1 MPNVV
6 SYGNPVPLRNPH
18 RRNVEAFTNALNKI
32 DEKAKESLQTQNQIK
47 MALANLDI
55 NAAEDSW
62 KAGYVRNIQNQLDD
76 AAMYGDYSRSLNT
89 ARELA
94 GQVASD
100 PAVLGRVR
108 AQAAYKT
115 FMDNLDKRQDITQD
129 VKNWAK
135 DNNPY
140 HYQDQVDKEGHII
153 GGTNWEP
160 NRTPVSTVDL
170 SNLMTK
176 AKQWVAVH
184 KGSGVSDIKF
194 VDADGNLTSDPGKN
208 VYGLAYKKSGSWE
221 YVSEKDLNDALK
233 SAIDT
238 TPGARASLQQDYE
251 VALWKYNKMTPEE
264 KKKNIDSD
272 ITENGLLLNPEEYL
286 AKRVKPGIHAMSY
299 YNSGSDI
306 EVGNGQSNYTSA
318 AAAAK
323 AASGSSSGGTS
334 IGNEDI
340 EQGLPIE
347 KDGAE
352 IASNNYKNL
361 SDTIQSLH
369 KLFPNLS
376 KTNAFNNG
384 VTGRRYEELA
394 RLCTRNIKSK
404 DPLVRSQAFK
414 AIRQLRDYGRI
425 YNNYMET
432 VPKSQRDAVAF
443 NTALE
448 AGAPLPN
455 NSYTHEYNQQINDLF
470 KNTDVKPGKV
480 HSTMPYNTI
489 GYLCKDDEAYNTI
502 ARNLGVSN
510 RNDWKRLGFNV
521 VNINGDI
528 IITFNKNNRNI
539 TKLSNAAMQSRT
551 GIGHLWGEF
560 AGTSGI
566 VTFSNGKVSRINN
579 KKTDE
584 FFDMGNL
591 DVPGIDAFSSKPA
604 MSAKIITT
612 NINKGRNMNKTL
624 NTMTLF
630 SDNIRNLQLK
640 NDYLAGRIDKQHY
653 DVLSKQYE
661 KEDENIY
668 NDRGSMMNGRMYAND
683 DEGKGSLKVVQEDG
697 KSELID
703 LIQIA
708 GKDKRLRIRQS
719 IDPLSGRY
727 GTYFDIAA
735 DDKHKPRTIFVEG
748 MGQSEAA
755 NRYQND
761 TLTRGRAL
769 LHRTAVLNGQFSL
782 ANGAK
787 IESINPNAGTAII
800 KFTNGKS
807 RRVSFDEAV
816 RYAGVELA
824 RQDIKDRLVAGDIRN
839 QEELTNLIA
848 GSLRDQGKQYNTNN
862 ANEELAIIYNNY

>member
-1 MPNVV
+1 MPNVI
-6 SYGNPVPLRNPH
+6 SYGNPVPLRTPH

-62 KAGYVRNIQNQLDD
+62 KAGYARNIQNQLDD

-184 KGSGVSDIKF
+184 KGSGVNDIKF

-221 YVSEKDLNDALK
+221 YVSEKDLNDALN

-238 TPGARASLQQDYE
+238 TPGARASLQQDYD

-272 ITENGLLLNPEEYL
+272 ITENGLLLNPKEYL

-306 EVGNGQSNYTSA
+306 EVGSGQSNYTA

-323 AASGSSSGGTS
+323 AASGSSSSGGTS

-432 VPKSQRDAVAF
+432 VPKSQRAAVAF

-455 NSYTHEYNQQINDLF
+455 NSYTHAYNQQINDLF

-480 HSTMPYNTI
+480 RSTIPYNTI

-521 VNINGDI
+521 VNINGDT

-566 VTFSNGKVSRINN
+566 VTFSNGKVSRVNN

-584 FFDMGNL
+584 FFNMGNL

-640 NDYLAGRIDKQHY
+640 NDYLAGKIDKQHY

-683 DEGKGSLKVVQEDG
+683 DEGKGSLKAVQEDV

-703 LIQIA
+703 LIQTA

-719 IDPLSGRY
+719 VDPLSGRY

-782 ANGAK
+782 ANGAR
-787 IESINPNAGTAII
+787 IEAINPNAGTAII

-848 GSLRDQGKQYNTNN
+848 GSLKDQGREYNVNN

>member
-1 MPNVV
+1 MPNVIN
-6 SYGNPVPLRNPH
+6 YGNPVPLRTPH

-184 KGSGVSDIKF
+184 KGSGVSDIKY

-208 VYGLAYKKSGSWE
+208 FYGLAYKKSGSWE

-251 VALWKYNKMTPEE
+251 VALWKYNKMSPEE
-264 KKKNIDSD
+264 KKKNIYSD
-272 ITENGLLLNPEEYL
+272 ITDKGLLLSPEEYL

-306 EVGNGQSNYTSA
+306 EVGNGQSNYAA

-323 AASGSSSGGTS
+323 AASGNSGSLTS

-352 IASNNYKNL
+352 IASDNYKNL
-361 SDTIQSLH
+361 SNTIQSLQ

-376 KTNAFNNG
+376 KTKQFHIG
-384 VTGRRYEELA
+384 VTSRKYEELA
-394 RLCTRNIKSK
+394 SLCTHSITSK
-404 DPLVRSQAFK
+404 DPLIRSQAFK
-414 AIRQLRDYGRI
+414 AIRKLRDYGRL
-425 YNNYMET
+425 YNNYMST
-432 VPKSQRDAVAF
+432 VPKEQRAAVAF

-448 AGAPLPN
+448 SGAPLPD
-455 NSYTHEYNQQINDLF
+455 NSYTHAYNQQINNLF

-480 HSTMPYNTI
+480 RSTIPYNTI
-489 GYLCKDDEAYNTI
+489 GYLCKDDEAYNSI
-502 ARNLGVSN
+502 ARNLGISN
-510 RNDWKRLGFNV
+510 KNDWKRLGFRV
-521 VNINGDI
+521 TNINGDK

-551 GIGHLWGEF
+551 SIGHLWGEF

-566 VTFSNGKVSRINN
+566 VTFSNGKVSRVNN

-591 DVPGIDAFSSKPA
+591 DVPGIDAFSNKPA
-604 MSAKIITT
+604 ISAKIITT
-612 NINKGRNMNKTL
+612 NINKGRKMDKTL

-661 KEDENIY
+661 REDENIY

-683 DEGKGSLKVVQEDG
+683 DEGKGSLKAVQEDV

-719 IDPLSGRY
+719 IDPLSGKY

-782 ANGAK
+782 ANGAR

-800 KFTNGKS
+800 KFTNGRS
-807 RRVSFDEAV
+807 RRVSFDDAV

>member
-1 MPNVV
+1 MPNVIN
-6 SYGNPVPLRNPH
+6 YGNPVPLRAPH

-184 KGSGVSDIKF
+184 KGSGVSDIKY

-208 VYGLAYKKSGSWE
+208 FYGLAYKKSGSLE

-272 ITENGLLLNPEEYL
+272 ITDKGLLLSPEEYL
-286 AKRVKPGIHAMSY
+286 AKRVKPGIYSMSY
-299 YNSGSDI
+299 YNSSSDI
-306 EVGNGQSNYTSA
+306 EVGSGQSNYAT

-323 AASGSSSGGTS
+323 ATSGNSDAGTS

-352 IASNNYKNL
+352 IASDNYKNL
-361 SDTIQSLH
+361 SNTIQSLQ

-376 KTNAFNNG
+376 KTKQFHIG
-384 VTGRRYEELA
+384 VTSRKYEELA
-394 RLCTRNIKSK
+394 SLCTHSITSK
-404 DPLVRSQAFK
+404 DPLIRSQAFK
-414 AIRQLRDYGRI
+414 AIRKLRDYGRL
-425 YNNYMET
+425 YNNYMST
-432 VPKSQRDAVAF
+432 VPKEQRAAVAF

-448 AGAPLPN
+448 SGAPLPD
-455 NSYTHEYNQQINDLF
+455 NSYTHEYNQQINNLF

-480 HSTMPYNTI
+480 SSTIPYNTI
-489 GYLCKDDEAYNTI
+489 GYLCKDDEAYNSI
-502 ARNLGVSN
+502 ARNLGISN
-510 RNDWKRLGFNV
+510 KNDWKRLGFRV
-521 VNINGDI
+521 TNINGDK

-551 GIGHLWGEF
+551 SIGHLWGEF

-566 VTFSNGKVSRINN
+566 VTFSNGKVSRVNG

-591 DVPGIDAFSSKPA
+591 DVPGIDTFSNKPTI
-604 MSAKIITT
+604 SAKIITT
-612 NINKGRNMNKTL
+612 NINKGRKMDKTL

-640 NDYLAGRIDKQHY
+640 NDYLAGKIDKQHY
-653 DVLSKQYE
+653 DVLSKQYK
-661 KEDENIY
+661 KEDETIY

-683 DEGKGSLKVVQEDG
+683 DEGKGSLKAVQEDV

-719 IDPLSGRY
+719 VDPLSGRY

-782 ANGAK
+782 ANGAR
-787 IESINPNAGTAII
+787 IEAINPNAGTAII

-807 RRVSFDEAV
+807 RRVSFDDAV

-848 GSLRDQGKQYNTNN
+848 GSLRDQGKQYNINN

>member
-1 MPNVV
+1 MPNVIN
-6 SYGNPVPLRNPH
+6 YGNPVPLRAPH

-32 DEKAKESLQTQNQIK
+32 DDKAKESLQTQNQIK

-184 KGSGVSDIKF
+184 KGSGVSDIKY
-194 VDADGNLTSDPGKN
+194 VDADGNFTSDPGKN
-208 VYGLAYKKSGSWE
+208 FYGLAYKKSGSWE

-272 ITENGLLLNPEEYL
+272 ITDKGLLLSPEEYL
-286 AKRVKPGIHAMSY
+286 AKRVKPGIHSMSY
-299 YNSGSDI
+299 YNSSSDI
-306 EVGNGQSNYTSA
+306 EVGSGQSNYAT

-323 AASGSSSGGTS
+323 AASDNSDAGTS

-352 IASNNYKNL
+352 IASDNYKNL
-361 SDTIQSLH
+361 SDTIQSLQT
-369 KLFPNLS
+369 LFPNLS
-376 KTNAFNNG
+376 KTKQFHIG
-384 VTGRRYEELA
+384 VTSRKYEELA
-394 RLCTRNIKSK
+394 SLCTHSITSK
-404 DPLVRSQAFK
+404 DPLTRSKAFK
-414 AIRQLRDYGRI
+414 AIRKLRDYGRL
-425 YNNYMET
+425 YNNYMST
-432 VPKSQRDAVAF
+432 VPKEQRAAVDF

-448 AGAPLPN
+448 SGAPLPD
-455 NSYTHEYNQQINDLF
+455 NSYTHEYNQQINNLF

-480 HSTMPYNTI
+480 SSTIPYNTI
-489 GYLCKDDEAYNTI
+489 GYLCKDDDAYNSI
-502 ARNLGVSN
+502 ARNLGISN
-510 RNDWKRLGFNV
+510 NNDWKRLGFRV
-521 VNINGDI
+521 TNINGDK

-551 GIGHLWGEF
+551 SIGHFWGEF

-566 VTFSNGKVSRINN
+566 VTFSNGKVSRVNG

-591 DVPGIDAFSSKPA
+591 DIPGIDAFSNKPA
-604 MSAKIITT
+604 ISAKIITT
-612 NINKGRNMNKTL
+612 NINKGRKMDKTL

-653 DVLSKQYE
+653 NFLSEQYG
-661 KEDENIY
+661 KEDKIIY

-683 DEGKGSLKVVQEDG
+683 DEGKGSLKAVQEDV

-719 IDPLSGRY
+719 VDPLSGRY

-782 ANGAK
+782 ANGAR
-787 IESINPNAGTAII
+787 IEAINPNANTAII
-800 KFTNGKS
+800 KFTNGRSKKL
-807 RRVSFDEAV
+807 SFDEAV

-824 RQDIKDRLVAGDIRN
+824 RQDIKDKLVGGDIRN
-839 QEELTNLIA
+839 QEELINLIA
-848 GSLRDQGKQYNTNN
+848 GSLREQGKQYNINN

>member
-1 MPNVV
+1 MPNII

-62 KAGYVRNIQNQLDD
+62 KAGYIRNIQNQLDD

-170 SNLMTK
+170 SNLMSK

-251 VALWKYNKMTPEE
+251 VALWKYNKMNPEE

-306 EVGNGQSNYTSA
+306 EVGNGQSNYA
-318 AAAAK
+318 AAASTK
-323 AASGSSSGGTS
+323 SASGIGGIGTS

-432 VPKSQRDAVAF
+432 VPKSQRAAVAF

-455 NSYTHEYNQQINDLF
+455 NNYTYAYNQQINDLF

-480 HSTMPYNTI
+480 HSTIPYNTI

-521 VNINGDI
+521 VNINGDT

-566 VTFSNGKVSRINN
+566 VTFSNGKVSRVNN

-584 FFDMGNL
+584 FFNMGNL

-624 NTMTLF
+624 NTMILF

-640 NDYLAGRIDKQHY
+640 NDYLAGKIDKQHY

-661 KEDENIY
+661 KEDETIY

-683 DEGKGSLKVVQEDG
+683 DEGKGSLKAVQEDV

-703 LIQIA
+703 LIQTA

-719 IDPLSGRY
+719 VDPLSGRY

-782 ANGAK
+782 ANGAR

-800 KFTNGKS
+800 KFTNGRS
-807 RRVSFDEAV
+807 RRISFDDAV

>member
-1 MPNVV
+1 MPNVIN
-6 SYGNPVPLRNPH
+6 YGNPVPLRVPH

-184 KGSGVSDIKF
+184 KGSGVSDIKY

-208 VYGLAYKKSGSWE
+208 FYGLAYKKSGSWE

-272 ITENGLLLNPEEYL
+272 ITDKGLLLSPEEYL
-286 AKRVKPGIHAMSY
+286 AKRVKPGIHSMSY
-299 YNSGSDI
+299 YNSSSDI
-306 EVGNGQSNYTSA
+306 EVGSGQSNYAT

-323 AASGSSSGGTS
+323 ATSGNSDAGTS

-352 IASNNYKNL
+352 IASDNYKNL
-361 SDTIQSLH
+361 SNTIQSLQ

-376 KTNAFNNG
+376 KTKQFHIG
-384 VTGRRYEELA
+384 VTSRKYEELA
-394 RLCTRNIKSK
+394 SLCTHSITSK
-404 DPLVRSQAFK
+404 DPLIRSQAFK
-414 AIRQLRDYGRI
+414 AIRKLRDYGRL
-425 YNNYMET
+425 YNNYMST
-432 VPKSQRDAVAF
+432 VSKEQRAAVAF

-448 AGAPLPN
+448 SGAPLPD
-455 NSYTHEYNQQINDLF
+455 NSYTHEYNQQINNLF

-480 HSTMPYNTI
+480 SSTIPYNTI
-489 GYLCKDDEAYNTI
+489 GYLCKDDEAYNSI
-502 ARNLGVSN
+502 ARNLGISN
-510 RNDWKRLGFNV
+510 KNDWKRLGFRV
-521 VNINGDI
+521 TNINGDK

-539 TKLSNAAMQSRT
+539 TNLSNAAMQSRT
-551 GIGHLWGEF
+551 SIGHLWGEF

-566 VTFSNGKVSRINN
+566 VTFSNGKVSRVNG

-591 DVPGIDAFSSKPA
+591 DVPGIDTFSNKPA
-604 MSAKIITT
+604 ISAKIITT
-612 NINKGRNMNKTL
+612 NINKGRKMDKTL

-661 KEDENIY
+661 KEDETIY

-683 DEGKGSLKVVQEDG
+683 DEGKGSLKTVQEDV

-719 IDPLSGRY
+719 VDPLSGRY

-782 ANGAK
+782 ANGAR
-787 IESINPNAGTAII
+787 IEAINPNAGTAII

-807 RRVSFDEAV
+807 RRVSFDDAV

-848 GSLRDQGKQYNTNN
+848 GSLRDQGKQYNINN

>member
-108 AQAAYKT
+108 AQAAYKS

-135 DNNPY
+135 DINPY

-306 EVGNGQSNYTSA
+306 EVGNGQSNYA
-318 AAAAK
+318 AAAATK
-323 AASGSSSGGTS
+323 SASGIGGTGTS

-352 IASNNYKNL
+352 IASDNYKNL
-361 SDTIQSLH
+361 SNTIQSLQ

-376 KTNAFNNG
+376 KTKQFNLG
-384 VTGRRYEELA
+384 VTSRRYEELA
-394 RLCTRNIKSK
+394 NLCTHSITSK

-414 AIRQLRDYGRI
+414 AIRQLRDYGRL
-425 YNNYMET
+425 YNNYMAS
-432 VPKSQRDAVAF
+432 VPKEQRDAVEF
-443 NTALE
+443 TTALE
-448 AGAPLPN
+448 AGVKLPN
-455 NSYTHEYNQQINDLF
+455 NKYAHEYNQQINNLF
-470 KNTDVKPGKV
+470 NNKSIHDIQDNE
-480 HSTMPYNTI
+480 I
-489 GYLCKDDEAYNTI
+489 GYRCKDDEAYNSI
-502 ARNLGVSN
+502 ARSLGVTSK
-510 RNDWKRLGFNV
+510 RDWAKLGFRIAEV
-521 VNINGDI
+521 DGDKVI
-528 IITFNKNNRNI
+528 CFNKNNKYI
-539 TKLSNAAMQSRT
+539 TKLSNAAMQTRT
-551 GIGHLWGEF
+551 AFGHIWGM
-560 AGTSGI
+560 AASGSGI
-566 VTFSNGKVSRINN
+566 VSIRNGVVSNRVNAD
-579 KKTDE
+579 KTTE

-591 DVPGIDAFSSKPA
+591 DVPGIDAFSGRPA
-604 MSAKIITT
+604 ISAKIIT
-612 NINKGRNMNKTL
+612 NKINKGRNMDKTL

-640 NDYLAGRIDKQHY
+640 NDYLAGRIDEKTY
-653 DVLSKQYE
+653 NVLSKQYE
-661 KEDENIY
+661 KEDEIIY

-683 DEGKGSLKVVQEDG
+683 DEGKGSLKAVQEDV

-703 LIQIA
+703 LIQNA
-708 GKDKRLRIRQS
+708 GKDKRLHIRQS
-719 IDPLSGRY
+719 MDPLSGRY

-782 ANGAK
+782 ANGAR
-787 IESINPNAGTAII
+787 IEDINPNAGTAII
-800 KFTNGKS
+800 KFTNGRS
-807 RRVSFDEAV
+807 RRISFDDAI

-848 GSLRDQGKQYNTNN
+848 GSLKDQGREYNINN

>member
-1 MPNVV
+1 MPNII

-108 AQAAYKT
+108 AQASYKT

-129 VKNWAK
+129 IKDWAK

-184 KGSGVSDIKF
+184 EGNGVTDIKF
-194 VDADGNLTSDPGKN
+194 VDGDGNLTSDPSKN
-208 VYGLAYKKSGSWE
+208 VYGLAYKKSGNWE

-272 ITENGLLLNPEEYL
+272 ITENSLLLSPEEYL

-299 YNSGSDI
+299 YNSGYNI
-306 EVGNGQSNYTSA
+306 EVGDGQINYTA

-352 IASNNYKNL
+352 IASDNYKNL
-361 SDTIQSLH
+361 SNTIQSLY

-414 AIRQLRDYGRI
+414 AIRKLRDYGRL
-425 YNNYMET
+425 YNNYMAS
-432 VPKSQRDAVAF
+432 VPKEQRDAVEF
-443 NTALE
+443 TTALE

-455 NSYTHEYNQQINDLF
+455 NSYTHAYNQQINDLF

-480 HSTMPYNTI
+480 RSTMPYNTI

-521 VNINGDI
+521 VNINGDT

-566 VTFSNGKVSRINN
+566 VAFSNGKVSRVNN

-640 NDYLAGRIDKQHY
+640 NDYLAGGIDEKTY
-653 DVLSKQYE
+653 NVLSKQYE
-661 KEDENIY
+661 KEDEIIY

-683 DEGKGSLKVVQEDG
+683 DEGKGSLKAVQEDV

-703 LIQIA
+703 LIQSA
-708 GKDKRLRIRQS
+708 GKDKRLHIRQS
-719 IDPLSGRY
+719 VDPLSGRY

-748 MGQSEAA
+748 MGQSAAA

-782 ANGAK
+782 ANGAR
-787 IESINPNAGTAII
+787 IEAINPNAGTAII
-800 KFTNGKS
+800 KFTNGRS
-807 RRVSFDEAV
+807 RRISFDDAAT
-816 RYAGVELA
+816 YAGVELA
-824 RQDIKDRLVAGDIRN
+824 RQDIKDRIVAGDIRS
-839 QEELTNLIA
+839 QEELNNLIA
-848 GSLRDQGKQYNTNN
+848 GSLKDQGKQYNTNN

>member
-1 MPNVV
+1 MPNVIN
-6 SYGNPVPLRNPH
+6 YGNPVPLRAPH

-129 VKNWAK
+129 VKNWTK

-184 KGSGVSDIKF
+184 KGSGVSDIKY

-208 VYGLAYKKSGSWE
+208 FYGLAYKKSGGWE

-272 ITENGLLLNPEEYL
+272 ITDKGLLLSPEEYL
-286 AKRVKPGIHAMSY
+286 AKRVKPGIHSMSY
-299 YNSGSDI
+299 YNSSSDI
-306 EVGNGQSNYTSA
+306 EVGSGQSNYAT

-323 AASGSSSGGTS
+323 AASYNSDAGTS
-334 IGNEDI
+334 IGDEDI

-352 IASNNYKNL
+352 IASDNYKNL
-361 SDTIQSLH
+361 SDTIQSLQE
-369 KLFPNLS
+369 LFPNLS
-376 KTNAFNNG
+376 KTKQFHIG
-384 VTGRRYEELA
+384 VTSRKYEELA
-394 RLCTRNIKSK
+394 SLCTHSITSK
-404 DPLVRSQAFK
+404 DPSTRRRAFK
-414 AIRQLRDYGRI
+414 AIRKLRDYGRL
-425 YNNYMET
+425 YNNYMST
-432 VPKSQRDAVAF
+432 VPKEQRDAVAF

-448 AGAPLPN
+448 AGGPLPD
-455 NSYTHEYNQQINDLF
+455 NSYTYEYNKQINNLF

-480 HSTMPYNTI
+480 SSTIPYKTI
-489 GYLCKDDEAYNTI
+489 GYLCKDDEAYNSI
-502 ARNLGVSN
+502 ARNLGISN
-510 RNDWKRLGFNV
+510 KKDWKKLGFRVANT
-521 VNINGDI
+521 NGYK

-551 GIGHLWGEF
+551 SIGHLWGEF

-566 VTFSNGKVSRINN
+566 VIINNDKVSRVNS

-591 DVPGIDAFSSKPA
+591 DVPGIDAFSNKPA
-604 MSAKIITT
+604 ISAKIITN
-612 NINKGRNMNKTL
+612 NINKGRKMDKTL

-640 NDYLAGRIDKQHY
+640 NDYLAGRIDKQNY
-653 DVLSKQYE
+653 DLLSEQYK
-661 KEDENIY
+661 KEDEIIY

-683 DEGKGSLKVVQEDG
+683 DEGKGSLKAVQEDV

-703 LIQIA
+703 LIQTA

-719 IDPLSGRY
+719 VDPLSGRY
-727 GTYFDIAA
+727 GTYFDISA
-735 DDKHKPRTIFVEG
+735 DDNHKPRTIFVEG

-755 NRYQND
+755 NKYQND

-782 ANGAK
+782 ANGAR
-787 IESINPNAGTAII
+787 IEAINPNADTAII
-800 KFTNGKS
+800 KFTNGRSKKL
-807 RRVSFDEAV
+807 SFDEAV
-816 RYAGVELA
+816 RYAGAELA
-824 RQDIKDRLVAGDIRN
+824 RQDIKDKLVSGDIRN

-848 GSLRDQGKQYNTNN
+848 ASLRDQGKQYNINN

>member
-1 MPNVV
+1 MPNVIN
-6 SYGNPVPLRNPH
+6 YGNPVPLRNPH

-184 KGSGVSDIKF
+184 KGSGVSDIKY

-208 VYGLAYKKSGSWE
+208 FYGLAYKKSGSWE

-272 ITENGLLLNPEEYL
+272 ITDKGLLLSPEEYL
-286 AKRVKPGIHAMSY
+286 AKRVKPGIHSMSY
-299 YNSGSDI
+299 YNSSSDI
-306 EVGNGQSNYTSA
+306 EVGSGQSNYAT

-323 AASGSSSGGTS
+323 ATSGNSDAGTS

-352 IASNNYKNL
+352 IASDNYKNL
-361 SDTIQSLH
+361 SNTIQSLQE
-369 KLFPNLS
+369 LFPNLS
-376 KTNAFNNG
+376 KTKQFHIG
-384 VTGRRYEELA
+384 VTSRKYEELA
-394 RLCTRNIKSK
+394 SLCTHSITSK
-404 DPLVRSQAFK
+404 DPLTRIKAFK
-414 AIRQLRDYGRI
+414 AIRKLRDYGRL
-425 YNNYMET
+425 YNNYMST
-432 VPKSQRDAVAF
+432 VPKEQRAAVAF

-448 AGAPLPN
+448 SGAPLPD
-455 NSYTHEYNQQINDLF
+455 NSYTHEYNQQINNLF

-480 HSTMPYNTI
+480 SSTIPYNTI
-489 GYLCKDDEAYNTI
+489 GYLCKDDEAYNSI
-502 ARNLGVSN
+502 ARNLGISN
-510 RNDWKRLGFNV
+510 KNDWKRLGFRV
-521 VNINGDI
+521 TNINGDK

-551 GIGHLWGEF
+551 SIGHFWGEF

-566 VTFSNGKVSRINN
+566 VTFSNGKVSRVNG

-591 DVPGIDAFSSKPA
+591 DVPGIDTFSNKPA
-604 MSAKIITT
+604 ISAKIITT
-612 NINKGRNMNKTL
+612 NINKGRKMDKTL

-653 DVLSKQYE
+653 DFLSKQYK
-661 KEDENIY
+661 KEDETIY

-683 DEGKGSLKVVQEDG
+683 DEGKGSLKAVQEDV

-719 IDPLSGRY
+719 VDPLSGRY

-755 NRYQND
+755 NKYQND

-782 ANGAK
+782 ANGAR
-787 IESINPNAGTAII
+787 IEAINPNAGTAII

-807 RRVSFDEAV
+807 KKVSFDDAV

-824 RQDIKDRLVAGDIRN
+824 RQDIKDRLVGGDIRN

-848 GSLRDQGKQYNTNN
+848 GSLRDQGKQYNINN

>member
-1 MPNVV
+1 MPNVI

-32 DEKAKESLQTQNQIK
+32 DEKAKESLQTQNQIQ

-62 KAGYVRNIQNQLDD
+62 KAGYARNIQNQLDD

-100 PAVLGRVR
+100 PAILGRVR

-140 HYQDQVDKEGHII
+140 HYQDQVDKEGYII

-184 KGSGVSDIKF
+184 KGSGVSDIKY

-208 VYGLAYKKSGSWE
+208 FYGLAYKKSGSWE

-306 EVGNGQSNYTSA
+306 EVGNGQSNYTAA

-352 IASNNYKNL
+352 IASDNYKNL
-361 SDTIQSLH
+361 SNTIQSLQ

-394 RLCTRNIKSK
+394 GLCTRNIKSK

-566 VTFSNGKVSRINN
+566 VTFSNGKVSRVNN

-683 DEGKGSLKVVQEDG
+683 DEGKGSLKVVQEDV

-703 LIQIA
+703 LIQTA

-719 IDPLSGRY
+719 VDQLSGRY

-787 IESINPNAGTAII
+787 IEAINPNAGTAII

-848 GSLRDQGKQYNTNN
+848 GSLKDQGKEYNVNN

>member
-1 MPNVV
+1 MPNVIN
-6 SYGNPVPLRNPH
+6 YGNPVPLRAPH

-184 KGSGVSDIKF
+184 KGSGVSDIKY

-208 VYGLAYKKSGSWE
+208 FYGLAYKKSGSWE

-272 ITENGLLLNPEEYL
+272 ITDKGLLLSPEEYL
-286 AKRVKPGIHAMSY
+286 AKRVKPGIHSMSY
-299 YNSGSDI
+299 YNSSSDI
-306 EVGNGQSNYTSA
+306 EVGSGQSNYAT

-323 AASGSSSGGTS
+323 ATSGNSDAGTS

-352 IASNNYKNL
+352 IASDNYKNL
-361 SDTIQSLH
+361 SNTIQSLQ

-376 KTNAFNNG
+376 KTKQFHIG
-384 VTGRRYEELA
+384 VTSRKYEELA
-394 RLCTRNIKSK
+394 SLCTHSITSK
-404 DPLVRSQAFK
+404 DPLIRSQAFK
-414 AIRQLRDYGRI
+414 AIRKLRDYGRL
-425 YNNYMET
+425 YNNYMST
-432 VPKSQRDAVAF
+432 VPKEQRAAVAF

-448 AGAPLPN
+448 SGAPLPD
-455 NSYTHEYNQQINDLF
+455 NSYTHEYNQQINNLF

-480 HSTMPYNTI
+480 RSTIPYNTI
-489 GYLCKDDEAYNTI
+489 GYLCKDDEAYNSI
-502 ARNLGVSN
+502 ARNLGISN
-510 RNDWKRLGFNV
+510 KNDWKRLGFRV
-521 VNINGDI
+521 TNINGDK

-551 GIGHLWGEF
+551 SIGHLWGEF

-566 VTFSNGKVSRINN
+566 VTFSNGKVSRVNG

-591 DVPGIDAFSSKPA
+591 DVPGIDTFSNKPA
-604 MSAKIITT
+604 ISAKIITT
-612 NINKGRNMNKTL
+612 NINKGRKMDKTL

-661 KEDENIY
+661 KEDETIY

-683 DEGKGSLKVVQEDG
+683 DEGKGSLKAVQEDV

-719 IDPLSGRY
+719 VDPLSGRY

-782 ANGAK
+782 ANGAR
-787 IESINPNAGTAII
+787 IEAINPNAGTAII

-807 RRVSFDEAV
+807 RRVSFDDAV

-848 GSLRDQGKQYNTNN
+848 GSLRDQGKQYNINN

>member
-1 MPNVV
+1 MPNIIN
-6 SYGNPVPLRNPH
+6 YGNPVPLRNPH

-32 DEKAKESLQTQNQIK
+32 DEKAKESLQTQNQIQ

-62 KAGYVRNIQNQLDD
+62 KAGYIRNIQNQLDD

-140 HYQDQVDKEGHII
+140 HYQDQIDKEGHII

-170 SNLMTK
+170 SNLMSK

-299 YNSGSDI
+299 YNSSSDI
-306 EVGNGQSNYTSA
+306 EVGSGQSNYTA
-318 AAAAK
+318 AAATK

-480 HSTMPYNTI
+480 HSMMPYNTI

-510 RNDWKRLGFNV
+510 RNDWKRFGFNV

-566 VTFSNGKVSRINN
+566 VTFSNGKVSRVNN

-640 NDYLAGRIDKQHY
+640 NDYLAGRMDKQHY

-787 IESINPNAGTAII
+787 IEAINPNAGTAII

-807 RRVSFDEAV
+807 RKVSFDEAV

-848 GSLRDQGKQYNTNN
+848 GSLKDQGREYNVNN

>member
-1 MPNVV
+1 MTNVIN
-6 SYGNPVPLRNPH
+6 YGNPVPLRAPH

-160 NRTPVSTVDL
+160 NRTPVGTVDL

-184 KGSGVSDIKF
+184 KGSGVSDIKY

-208 VYGLAYKKSGSWE
+208 FYGLAYKKSGSWE

-251 VALWKYNKMTPEE
+251 VALWKYNKMTLEE

-272 ITENGLLLNPEEYL
+272 ITDKGLLLSPEEYL
-286 AKRVKPGIHAMSY
+286 AKRVKPGIHSMSY
-299 YNSGSDI
+299 YNSSSDI
-306 EVGNGQSNYTSA
+306 EVGSGQSNYAT

-323 AASGSSSGGTS
+323 AASGNSDAGTS

-352 IASNNYKNL
+352 IASDNYKNL
-361 SDTIQSLH
+361 SKTIQSLQE
-369 KLFPNLS
+369 LFPNLS
-376 KTNAFNNG
+376 KTKQFHIG
-384 VTGRRYEELA
+384 VTSRKYEELA
-394 RLCTRNIKSK
+394 SLCAHSITSK
-404 DPLVRSQAFK
+404 DPLTRSKAFK
-414 AIRQLRDYGRI
+414 AIRKLRDYGRL
-425 YNNYMET
+425 YNNYMST
-432 VPKSQRDAVAF
+432 VPKEQRDAVAF

-448 AGAPLPN
+448 SGAPLPD
-455 NSYTHEYNQQINDLF
+455 NSYTHEYNQQINNLF
-470 KNTDVKPGKV
+470 KNIDVKPGKV
-480 HSTMPYNTI
+480 SSTIPYNTI
-489 GYLCKDDEAYNTI
+489 GYLCKDDEAYNSI
-502 ARNLGVSN
+502 ARNLGISN
-510 RNDWKRLGFNV
+510 KNDWKRLGFRV
-521 VNINGDI
+521 TNINGDK

-551 GIGHLWGEF
+551 SIGHLWGEF

-566 VTFSNGKVSRINN
+566 VIFSNGKVSRVNG

-591 DVPGIDAFSSKPA
+591 DIPGIDAFSNKPA
-604 MSAKIITT
+604 ISAKIITT
-612 NINKGRNMNKTL
+612 NINKGRKMDKTL

-661 KEDENIY
+661 KEDETIY

-683 DEGKGSLKVVQEDG
+683 DEGKGSLKAVQEDV

-719 IDPLSGRY
+719 VDPLSGRY

-782 ANGAK
+782 ANGAR
-787 IESINPNAGTAII
+787 IEAINPNAGKAII
-800 KFTNGKS
+800 KFTNGRS
-807 RRVSFDEAV
+807 RKISFDEAV

-824 RQDIKDRLVAGDIRN
+824 RQDIKDRLVGGDIRN

>member
-1 MPNVV
+1 MTNVIN
-6 SYGNPVPLRNPH
+6 YGNPVPLRAPH

-160 NRTPVSTVDL
+160 NRTPVGTVDL

-184 KGSGVSDIKF
+184 KGSGVSDIKY

-208 VYGLAYKKSGSWE
+208 FYGLAYKKSGSWE

-251 VALWKYNKMTPEE
+251 VALWKYNKMTLEE

-272 ITENGLLLNPEEYL
+272 ITDKGLLLSPEEYL
-286 AKRVKPGIHAMSY
+286 AKRVKPGIHSMSY
-299 YNSGSDI
+299 YNSSSDI
-306 EVGNGQSNYTSA
+306 EVGSGQSNYAT

-323 AASGSSSGGTS
+323 AASGNSDAGTS

-352 IASNNYKNL
+352 IASDNYKNL
-361 SDTIQSLH
+361 SKTIQSLQE
-369 KLFPNLS
+369 LFPNLS
-376 KTNAFNNG
+376 KTKQFHIG
-384 VTGRRYEELA
+384 VTSRKYEELA
-394 RLCTRNIKSK
+394 SLCAHSITSK
-404 DPLVRSQAFK
+404 DPLTRSKAFK
-414 AIRQLRDYGRI
+414 AIRKLRDYGRL
-425 YNNYMET
+425 YNNYMST
-432 VPKSQRDAVAF
+432 VPKEQRDAVAF

-448 AGAPLPN
+448 SGAPLPD
-455 NSYTHEYNQQINDLF
+455 NSYTHEYNQQINNLF
-470 KNTDVKPGKV
+470 KNIDVKPGKV
-480 HSTMPYNTI
+480 SSTIPYNTI
-489 GYLCKDDEAYNTI
+489 GYLCKDDEAYNSI
-502 ARNLGVSN
+502 ARNLGISN
-510 RNDWKRLGFNV
+510 KNDWKRLGFRV
-521 VNINGDI
+521 TNINGDK

-551 GIGHLWGEF
+551 SIGHLWGEF

-566 VTFSNGKVSRINN
+566 VIFSNGKVSRVNG

-584 FFDMGNL
+584 FFNMGNL
-591 DVPGIDAFSSKPA
+591 DIPGIDAFSNKPA
-604 MSAKIITT
+604 ISAKIITT
-612 NINKGRNMNKTL
+612 NINKGRKMNKAL

-661 KEDENIY
+661 KEDETIY

-683 DEGKGSLKVVQEDG
+683 DEGKGSLKAVQEDV

-719 IDPLSGRY
+719 VDPLSGRY

-782 ANGAK
+782 ANGAR
-787 IESINPNAGTAII
+787 IEAINPNAGKAII
-800 KFTNGKS
+800 KFTNGRS
-807 RRVSFDEAV
+807 RKISFDEAV

-824 RQDIKDRLVAGDIRN
+824 RQDIKDRLVGGDIRN

>member
-1 MPNVV
+1 MPNVIN
-6 SYGNPVPLRNPH
+6 YGNPVPLRAPH

-115 FMDNLDKRQDITQD
+115 FMDNLDKRQDIAQD

-184 KGSGVSDIKF
+184 KGSGVSDIKY

-208 VYGLAYKKSGSWE
+208 FYGLAYKKSGSWE

-272 ITENGLLLNPEEYL
+272 ITDKGLLLSPEEYL
-286 AKRVKPGIHAMSY
+286 AKRVKPGIHSMSY
-299 YNSGSDI
+299 YNSSSDI
-306 EVGNGQSNYTSA
+306 EVGSGQSNYAT

-323 AASGSSSGGTS
+323 ATSGNSDAGTS

-352 IASNNYKNL
+352 IASDNYKNL
-361 SDTIQSLH
+361 SNTIQSLQ

-376 KTNAFNNG
+376 KTKQFHIG
-384 VTGRRYEELA
+384 VTSRKYEELA
-394 RLCTRNIKSK
+394 SLCTHSITSK
-404 DPLVRSQAFK
+404 DPSIRIQAFK
-414 AIRQLRDYGRI
+414 AIRKLRDYGRL
-425 YNNYMET
+425 YNNYMST
-432 VPKSQRDAVAF
+432 VPKEQRAAVAF

-448 AGAPLPN
+448 SGAPLPD
-455 NSYTHEYNQQINDLF
+455 NSYTHEYNQQINNLF

-480 HSTMPYNTI
+480 SSTIPYNTI
-489 GYLCKDDEAYNTI
+489 GYLCKDDEAYNSI
-502 ARNLGVSN
+502 ARNLGISN
-510 RNDWKRLGFNV
+510 KNDWKRLGFRV
-521 VNINGDI
+521 TNINGDK

-551 GIGHLWGEF
+551 SIGHFWGEF

-566 VTFSNGKVSRINN
+566 VTFSNGKVSRVNG

-591 DVPGIDAFSSKPA
+591 DVPGIDTFSNKPA
-604 MSAKIITT
+604 ISAKIITT
-612 NINKGRNMNKTL
+612 NINKGRKMDKTL

-640 NDYLAGRIDKQHY
+640 NDYLAGRIDKEHY
-653 DVLSKQYE
+653 DFLSKQYK
-661 KEDENIY
+661 KEDETIY

-683 DEGKGSLKVVQEDG
+683 DEGKGSLKAVQEDV

-719 IDPLSGRY
+719 VDPLSGRY

-755 NRYQND
+755 NRYQNN

-782 ANGAK
+782 ANGAR
-787 IESINPNAGTAII
+787 IEAINPNADTAII

-807 RRVSFDEAV
+807 KRVSFDDAV

-848 GSLRDQGKQYNTNN
+848 GSLRDQGKQYNINN

>member
-1 MPNVV
+1 MPRSINI
-6 SYGNPVPLRNPH
+6 GGFVPQRIYQGRNLD
-18 RRNVEAFTNALNKI
+18 AFAKTLDKI
-32 DEKAKESLQTQNQIK
+32 DERAKQALAQRTQIA
-47 MALANLDI
+47 MALGQLNLNSNDEEFRANYIRDI
-55 NAAEDSW
+55 
-62 KAGYVRNIQNQLDD
+62 QQQLDE
-76 AAMYGDYSRSLNT
+76 AAIGGDYSQTLQQAT
-89 ARELA
+89 LLA
-94 GQVASD
+94 GKVASD
-100 PAVLGRVR
+100 PAIIGRVK
-108 AQAAYKT
+108 ANAAYEEFKK
-115 FMDNLDKRQDITQD
+115 NIQNRNDITQD
-129 VKNWAK
+129 VKDYALA
-135 DNNPY
+135 NNPY
-140 HYQDQVDKEGHII
+140 HYEDKYDEQGHLI
-153 GGTNWEP
+153 GGSTWEP
-160 NRTPVSTVDL
+160 NKNPVSTVDL

-184 KGSGVSDIKF
+184 KGSGVIDIKF
-194 VDADGNLTSDPGKN
+194 VDADGNLTSDPSKN

-272 ITENGLLLNPEEYL
+272 ITDKGLLLSPEEYL
-286 AKRVKPGIHAMSY
+286 AKRVKPGIHSMSY
-299 YNSGSDI
+299 YNSSSDI
-306 EVGNGQSNYTSA
+306 EVGSGQSNYAT

-323 AASGSSSGGTS
+323 AASGNSDAGTS

-352 IASNNYKNL
+352 IASDNYKNL
-361 SDTIQSLH
+361 SNTIQSLQ

-376 KTNAFNNG
+376 KTKQFHIG
-384 VTGRRYEELA
+384 VTSRKYEELA
-394 RLCTRNIKSK
+394 SLCTHSITSK
-404 DPLVRSQAFK
+404 DPLIRSQAFK
-414 AIRQLRDYGRI
+414 AIRKLRDYGRL
-425 YNNYMET
+425 YNNYMST
-432 VPKSQRDAVAF
+432 VPKEQRAAVAF

-448 AGAPLPN
+448 SGAPLPD
-455 NSYTHEYNQQINDLF
+455 NSYTHEYNQQINNLF

-480 HSTMPYNTI
+480 SSTIPYNTI
-489 GYLCKDDEAYNTI
+489 GYLCKDDEAYNSI
-502 ARNLGVSN
+502 ARNLGISN
-510 RNDWKRLGFNV
+510 KNDWKRLGFRV
-521 VNINGDI
+521 TNINGDK

-551 GIGHLWGEF
+551 SIGHLWGEF

-566 VTFSNGKVSRINN
+566 VTFSNGKVSRVNG

-591 DVPGIDAFSSKPA
+591 DVPGIDTFSNKPA
-604 MSAKIITT
+604 ISAKIITT
-612 NINKGRNMNKTL
+612 NINKGRKMDKTL

-661 KEDENIY
+661 KEDETIY

-683 DEGKGSLKVVQEDG
+683 DEGKGSLKAVQEDV

-719 IDPLSGRY
+719 VDPLSGRY

-782 ANGAK
+782 ANGAR
-787 IESINPNAGTAII
+787 IEAINPNAGTAII

-807 RRVSFDEAV
+807 RRVSFDDAV

-848 GSLRDQGKQYNTNN
+848 GSLRDQGKQYNINN

>member
-1 MPNVV
+1 MPNVIN
-6 SYGNPVPLRNPH
+6 YGNPVPLRNPH

-184 KGSGVSDIKF
+184 KGSGVSDIKY
-194 VDADGNLTSDPGKN
+194 VDADGNLTSDPDKN
-208 VYGLAYKKSGSWE
+208 FYGLAYKKSGSWE

-238 TPGARASLQQDYE
+238 TSGARASLQQDYE

-272 ITENGLLLNPEEYL
+272 ITDKGLLLSPREYL
-286 AKRVKPGIHAMSY
+286 AKRVKPAIHSMSY
-299 YNSGSDI
+299 YNSSSDI
-306 EVGNGQSNYTSA
+306 EVGSGQSNYATV
-318 AAAAK
+318 AAAK
-323 AASGSSSGGTS
+323 AASGNSDAGTS

-352 IASNNYKNL
+352 IASDNYKNL
-361 SDTIQSLH
+361 SNTIQSLQE
-369 KLFPNLS
+369 LFPNLS
-376 KTNAFNNG
+376 KTKQFHIG
-384 VTGRRYEELA
+384 VTSRKYEELA
-394 RLCTRNIKSK
+394 SLCTHSITSK
-404 DPLVRSQAFK
+404 DPLIRSKAFK
-414 AIRQLRDYGRI
+414 AIRKLRDYGRL
-425 YNNYMET
+425 YNNYMST
-432 VPKSQRDAVAF
+432 VPKEQRDAVDF

-448 AGAPLPN
+448 SGAPLPD
-455 NSYTHEYNQQINDLF
+455 NSYTHEYNQQINNLF
-470 KNTDVKPGKV
+470 KNTDVKLGKV
-480 HSTMPYNTI
+480 SSTIPYNTI
-489 GYLCKDDEAYNTI
+489 GYLCKDDEAYNSI
-502 ARNLGVSN
+502 ARNLGISN
-510 RNDWKRLGFNV
+510 KNDWKRLGFRV
-521 VNINGDI
+521 TNINGDK

-551 GIGHLWGEF
+551 SIGHLWGEF

-566 VTFSNGKVSRINN
+566 VTFSNGKVSRVND

-584 FFDMGNL
+584 FFDMGNI
-591 DVPGIDAFSSKPA
+591 DIPGVDAFSNKPA
-604 MSAKIITT
+604 ISAKIITT
-612 NINKGRNMNKTL
+612 NINKGRKMDKTL

-630 SDNIRNLQLK
+630 SDNIRNLQLN

-653 DVLSKQYE
+653 DVLSKRYKE
-661 KEDENIY
+661 EDETIY

-683 DEGKGSLKVVQEDG
+683 DEGKGSLKAVQEDV

-719 IDPLSGRY
+719 VDPLSGRY
-727 GTYFDIAA
+727 GTYFDIPA

-782 ANGAK
+782 ANGAR
-787 IESINPNAGTAII
+787 IEAINPNADKAII
-800 KFTNGKS
+800 KFTNGRS
-807 RRVSFDEAV
+807 RKVSFDEAA

-824 RQDIKDRLVAGDIRN
+824 RQDIKDKLVGGDIRN
-839 QEELTNLIA
+839 QEELTDLIA
-848 GSLRDQGKQYNTNN
+848 GLLRDQGKQYNINN